1 LFFCYFTNST
11 PIFIRML
18 NYTKTLLRKVSFDP
32 SLFKKELQKASD
44 VLSLEDYEALMT
56 WVTSVLIPEVDN
68 PNLTDCV
75 ENSISN

>member
-1 LFFCYFTNST
+1 MFFCYFTNST

-75 ENSISN
+75 